1 MYLLLVEKDNHNMTS
16 DYLKEIHLVG
26 SLNIILMS
34 INNVIVLSN
43 YVVTSTNIVSYN
55 LLYDL
60 RFMVVIFSLAFLI
73 PFFILVFLLLSIQFI
88 KTLISYHFFSLIDN
102 SIQIVC
108 NVIQYFYS
116 KEMNFHKIN
125 QKNSSIN
132 QLIIH
137 P

>member
-26 SLNIILMS
+26 SLSIILMS
-34 INNVIVLSN
+34 INNVIVLLN

-88 KTLISYHFFSLIDN
+88 KTLISYHFFLSLT
-102 SIQIVC
+102 IQFKLYAMSFNIF
-108 NVIQYFYS
+108 IQ
-116 KEMNFHKIN
+116 KK
-125 QKNSSIN
+125 
-132 QLIIH
+132 
-137 P
+137 

>member
-16 DYLKEIHLVG
+16 DYLKVIHVVG
-26 SLNIILMS
+26 SLSIIRML
-34 INNVIVLSN
+34 INKVIVLLN

-55 LLYDL
+55 LLFDV
-60 RFMVVIFSLAFLI
+60 RFMVVIFSLSFLI
-73 PFFILVFLLLSIQFI
+73 PFFILVFLLFSVQFI
-88 KTLISYHFFSLIDN
+88 KKFNFLSFFSLIDN

-116 KEMNFHKIN
+116 KKMNFHKIN
-125 QKNSSIN
+125 QKISSIG